1 MAVKQASRTFA
12 SKINVKDLER
22 KIRVGA
28 VSYLN
33 TKPLLYGIEKRPFI
47 DTIELVKDYPSHIAQ
62 MLLDDKID
70 VGLVPVAI
78 IPRLKNYFIKTDF
91 CIGCDGPVAS
101 VCIFSEVP
109 LQEVE
114 VLLLDYQS
122 TTSVHLAKILLRGY
136 WKLSIR
142 CIDTSHDFR
151 DQIKG
156 KTAGLV
162 IGDRAL
168 EQRKISSFIYDLGE
182 AWKQYTGLSFVFA
195 AWISNK
201 ELPAGFLSEFN
212 IANEQG
218 LNHFEEVIETF
229 QESPYDLN
237 RYYRENIKYSLT
249 ENMRNGLF
257 KFINLLQKGSLTG

>member
-12 SKINVKDLER
+12 TKINVKDLER

-33 TKPLLYGIEKRPFI
+33 TKPLLYGIEQCPFI

-62 MLLDDKID
+62 MLLNGKID

-78 IPRLKNYFIKTDF
+78 LPDLKTSFINTDF

-109 LQEVE
+109 LQEAE
-114 VLLLDYQS
+114 ALLLDYQS
-122 TTSVHLAKILLRGY
+122 TTSVQLAKILLRDY
-136 WKLSIR
+136 WKSPIR
-142 CIDTSHDFR
+142 YIDTSHDFSNE
-151 DQIKG
+151 IKG

-168 EQRKISSFIYDLGE
+168 EQRNVSPFIYDLGD
-182 AWKQYTGLSFVFA
+182 AWKKHTGLPFVFA

-201 ELPAGFLSEFN
+201 ELPVDFLKEFN
-212 IANEQG
+212 AANEKG
-218 LNHFEEVIETF
+218 LNSIEEVIRMLP
-229 QESPYDLN
+229 ESPYDLN
-237 RYYRENIKYSLT
+237 RYYRENIKYMLSDK
-249 ENMRNGLF
+249 MRNGLF
-257 KFINLLQKGSLTG
+257 EFINLLPGLEFTG